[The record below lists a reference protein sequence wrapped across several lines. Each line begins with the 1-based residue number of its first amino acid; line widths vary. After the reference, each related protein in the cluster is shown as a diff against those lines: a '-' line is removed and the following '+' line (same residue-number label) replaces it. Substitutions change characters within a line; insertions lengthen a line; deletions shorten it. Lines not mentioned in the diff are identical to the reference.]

1 MYILAYKQISFKQL
15 PSTLEILEGFNE
27 LPNKSIFTK
36 SFFPFVSTPNTTLL
50 KAQRTPYVLQ
60 HVHCAYFEAL
70 PANDAIR
77 GSAELGPKGCEF
89 MGWLWGPAG
98 NQHHPSFMCGLV

>member
-1 MYILAYKQISFKQL
+1 MSYQ
-15 PSTLEILEGFNE
+15 
-27 LPNKSIFTK
+27 TK
-36 SFFPFVSTPNTTLL
+36 GYSQKAFFPFVSTPNTTLL

-98 NQHHPSFMCGLV
+98 NQHHPSFMCGLI